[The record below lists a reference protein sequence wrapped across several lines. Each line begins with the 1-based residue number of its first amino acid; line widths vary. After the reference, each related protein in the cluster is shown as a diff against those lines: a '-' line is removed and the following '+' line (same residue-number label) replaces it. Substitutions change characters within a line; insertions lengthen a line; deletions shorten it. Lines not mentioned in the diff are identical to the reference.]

1 MADDRERLLS
11 AHLEALVAMVRS
23 DEPDLTDRQKAVF
36 LKVYLDEEGQTVRG
50 LASYAN
56 ISKPAITRALDR
68 LAVFDLIRR
77 RTDPNDRRSV
87 IVQRTAQGRIF
98 FRKMGDIVLD
108 ANRRMNI
115 MVKGSSVPSM

>member
-1 MADDRERLLS
+1 MKKLKWLVGFTLLI
-11 AHLEALVAMVRS
+11 AALALGGFTYYTRS
-23 DEPDLTDRQKAVF
+23 QKAVF

-115 MVKGSSVPSM
+115 LVVKGSSVPSM